1 MALGKSLTVL
11 PVTQTSSNIRTE
23 IEGILAKTKINRVQ
37 CLKWG
42 EDRSEV
48 DRARRSEVPR
58 RIWSIND
65 SRWWSF
71 DCWCCWPSW
80 WLRLLRCPCEADS
93 AWPPGECPCCC
104 CANFAFSWWTKLDFD
119 NKPETTLLWP
129 PTSCKRINNRPIK
142 IRFGCEM
149 N

>member
-58 RIWSIND
+58 RI
-65 SRWWSF
+65 
-71 DCWCCWPSW
+71 
-80 WLRLLRCPCEADS
+80 
-93 AWPPGECPCCC
+93 
-104 CANFAFSWWTKLDFD
+104 
-119 NKPETTLLWP
+119 
-129 PTSCKRINNRPIK
+129 
-142 IRFGCEM
+142 
-149 N
+149 